1 MMERDKYN
9 SEHQPFLDCCSVV
22 SWLFNLKDVIPAEGY
37 AKHTKNTD
45 KCELGEMAVCPKVK
59 VKQVYSVPIISMNPQ
74 LPGGGGKSL
83 PSSPSSTTNA
93 LLLTQNLCTKALMEI
108 LSKSS
113 VPSR

>member
-1 MMERDKYN
+1 M
-9 SEHQPFLDCCSVV
+9 V

-74 LPGGGGKSL
+74 LPGGGGISAILTILHHQCFVVDPK
-83 PSSPSSTTNA
+83 PVYESSDGNSVQELSS
-93 LLLTQNLCTKALMEI
+93 
-108 LSKSS
+108 
-113 VPSR
+113 